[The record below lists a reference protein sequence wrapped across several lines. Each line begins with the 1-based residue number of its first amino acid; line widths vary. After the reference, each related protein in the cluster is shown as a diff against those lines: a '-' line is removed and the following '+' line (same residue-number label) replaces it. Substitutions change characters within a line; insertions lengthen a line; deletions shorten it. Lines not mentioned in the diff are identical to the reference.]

1 MDLRVARRYAKALY
15 RVAVEN
21 SMVAAVEDDLNGV
34 NALLENDEKFR
45 DLLLAPT
52 YGRDLKEK
60 VLEKAFA
67 DRITGVT
74 MQLLRILLVKRR
86 EEDFP
91 TIREEFIRIRRF
103 EGQVLYA
110 EISSSEPLSPEHKT
124 SLLEKL
130 AKITGK
136 AVEPNFVVNP
146 NLIGGVKVSYD
157 NYVLDGSIRGGL
169 NRLRDALRY
178 DLLKQN

>member
-1 MDLRVARRYAKALY
+1 
-15 RVAVEN
+15 
-21 SMVAAVEDDLNGV
+21 
-34 NALLENDEKFR
+34 
-45 DLLLAPT
+45 
-52 YGRDLKEK
+52 
-60 VLEKAFA
+60 
-67 DRITGVT
+67 

-86 EEDFP
+86 EEEFP
-91 TIREEFIRIRRF
+91 AIREEFIRIRRF
-103 EGQVLYA
+103 EGRVLYA

-130 AKITGK
+130 AKIAGK
-136 AVEPNFVVNP
+136 AVEPDFVVNP